1 MTSYA
6 SYLIYVQGLDE
17 NDIEDHVRIQRGGQR
32 VRTPPPPPHPEI
44 HKNIGILSNIGPDTL

>member
-6 SYLIYVQGLDE
+6 SYLIYVQDLDE

-32 VRTPPPPPHPEI
+32 VRTPTHPEN